1 MDMKYTMKKV
11 YALLLTIV
19 MLVNIFPVSAFAAGP
34 DEVRVGAF
42 NLSNTKASGDAYHTA
57 HIVLPSDADTTNLYL
72 VFLQTLDKGNN
83 WGFNIQPVTGS
94 GDYITGTFYAYYP
107 ETFEYSEKL
116 DRETVQIPGQPLV
129 RELTCSYFLGAFY

>member
-42 NLSNTKASGDAYHTA
+42 NLSNAKGTGDSYHTVIISVA
-57 HIVLPSDADTTNLYL
+57 QDVSWEDGNHLYFVLKQAQVSTPQGNADQY
-72 VFLQTLDKGNN
+72 
-83 WGFNIQPVTGS
+83 
-94 GDYITGTFYAYYP
+94 
-107 ETFEYSEKL
+107 E
-116 DRETVQIPGQPLV
+116 
-129 RELTCSYFLGAFY
+129 